1 MITLFSCLLLV
12 GTMELPAPNR
22 LIIGIIRYPHNQHY
36 GLVDMPLFIRRPRI
50 ACDTSLRYPSGF
62 K

>member
-1 MITLFSCLLLV
+1 MIPLFSCLLLV
-12 GTMELPAPNR
+12 GTMELPTPNQP
-22 LIIGIIRYPHNQHY
+22 IISVIRDPNNQYY

-62 K
+62 T